1 MRAEAHVK
9 QFDCVG
15 YMREARDR
23 ISAEIAG
30 MNHDDLMRW
39 VRSYRHSD
47 PLLADLATRP
57 SESTEGPR
65 DGSSR

>member
-1 MRAEAHVK
+1 MRTEARVK

-23 ISAEIAG
+23 ISVEIAG

-39 VRSYRHSD
+39 VHSYRYSD

-57 SESTEGPR
+57 SESVEGNR
-65 DGSSR
+65 DES

>member
-1 MRAEAHVK
+1 MRTEAHVK
-9 QFDCVG
+9 RFNCVG
-15 YMREARDR
+15 YMRDARDH

-30 MNHDDLMRW
+30 MNRDDLMCW

-57 SESTEGPR
+57 SKSAEGPQ
-65 DGSSR
+65 DGDSR

>member
-1 MRAEAHVK
+1 MRTEAHVK

-15 YMREARDR
+15 YMRDARDH

-39 VRSYRHSD
+39 VRSYHHSD
-47 PLLADLATRP
+47 PLLADLATCP
-57 SESTEGPR
+57 SESAEGLR
-65 DGSSR
+65 NSDSR